1 MAADYGHFEDGS
13 SAAGAGWKA
22 ALRHQRHNSVGLN

>member
-13 SAAGAGWKA
+13 STARALCRA
-22 ALRHQRHNSVGLN
+22 ALRHPGH